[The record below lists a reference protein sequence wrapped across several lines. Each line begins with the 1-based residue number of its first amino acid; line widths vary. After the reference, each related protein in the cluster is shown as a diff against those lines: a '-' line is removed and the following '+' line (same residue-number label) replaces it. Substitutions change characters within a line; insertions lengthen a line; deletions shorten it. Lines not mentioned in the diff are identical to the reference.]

1 MTYEDREAQYMGV
14 PIPIPESPEEE
25 VKEEENDVEDLSD
38 LFEVPAKTDADM
50 RIDDVV
56 AVDEEDVFGEGGS
69 DMSDLLDVDDEDI
82 LGEED
87 AEITEGVPAPPE
99 QIQPSRNVIRRP
111 RRIKRR
117 EDNTSTSMGGM
128 RY

>member
-1 MTYEDREAQYMGV
+1 MERDYGIEPLPPDTLRD
-14 PIPIPESPEEE
+14 IEEE
-25 VKEEENDVEDLSD
+25 SLAPQSEQDDIEDLSD
-38 LFEVPAKTDADM
+38 LFEVPARTDADM

-82 LGEED
+82 MGEED
-87 AEITEGVPAPPE
+87 AQITEGRTAPSE

-111 RRIKRR
+111 RSIRRR
-117 EDNTSTSMGGM
+117 EDDTSTSMGGM